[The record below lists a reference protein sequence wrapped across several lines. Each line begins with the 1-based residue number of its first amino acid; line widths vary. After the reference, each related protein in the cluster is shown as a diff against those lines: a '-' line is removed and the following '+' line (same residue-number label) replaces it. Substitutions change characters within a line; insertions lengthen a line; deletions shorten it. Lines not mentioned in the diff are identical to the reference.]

1 MPNGAS
7 GLENAPQIEEV
18 ALMRHI
24 VVVLTLS
31 AMITGLVAGPVAA
44 KAQVESGSIE
54 NYYMENPCTGEWIL
68 WNGTYTSVWQDIQN
82 ASGRHYSLHTNL
94 NITGRGVDTG
104 DTYRLLNAGN
114 EIGNEVFIDGEYE
127 PSASNYIN
135 VGLHTL
141 VVSDG
146 ASPNF
151 LITVVNRW
159 SGDYEPQPGD
169 ISLYAERC
177 TPELETVPTT

>member
-1 MPNGAS
+1 
-7 GLENAPQIEEV
+7 
-18 ALMRHI
+18 
-24 VVVLTLS
+24 
-31 AMITGLVAGPVAA
+31 
-44 KAQVESGSIE
+44 
-54 NYYMENPCTGEWIL
+54 MENPCTGEWIL

-146 ASPNF
+146 ASPSF

-169 ISLYAERC
+169 LSLYAERC